1 MDNLASRAILLYGE
15 NSFERARELA
25 ELSKLAKKDGFGIE
39 KIDGESLTSSDMVS
53 LVSGISLLSEKRCI
67 LIKNLS
73 LNAGIWNTLDQ
84 FISKISSDIFL
95 VIIEDKLDKRTKT
108 FKAVA
113 KIADMREFKVLTP
126 KDAGLLAETA
136 RGIAK
141 PHGESMNLKD
151 AKFLVNWV
159 GMSEWK
165 VKSAVDR
172 LAMVGDLSEAAI
184 KKYVPQTLE
193 NNVFGLFEAAINR
206 RIDFIITSLDP
217 MRYNNNLDEAY
228 QLFGLIS
235 TQFFNLAALKL
246 GSFEGHSVADISSDI
261 GVNAWGLNQLQ
272 SLKNQCSDE
281 DIEKI
286 SKILARADDNIKKSS
301 GAVWDFVES
310 VLLGIAA
317 R

>member
-1 MDNLASRAILLYGE
+1 MDNLSSKAVVLYGE

-25 ELSKLAKKDGFGIE
+25 KLSKLAKKDGFDIE
-39 KIDGESLTSSDMVS
+39 RIDGENLASSDMVS
-53 LVSGISLLSEKRCI
+53 LVSGISLLSEKRFI
-67 LIKNLS
+67 VVKNLS
-73 LNAGIWNTLDQ
+73 LNAGVWAVLDE
-84 FISKISSDIFL
+84 FISKISSDIIL
-95 VIIEDKLDKRTKT
+95 VIIEDKLDKRTKA
-108 FKAVA
+108 FKAIS

-141 PHGESMNLKD
+141 VNGESMTLKD

-159 GMSEWK
+159 GVSEWK
-165 VKSAVDR
+165 VKSAIDR
-172 LAMVGDLSEAAI
+172 LAIIGDLSEAAI

-206 RIDFIITSLDP
+206 RIDFIITSLEP
-217 MRYNNNLDEAY
+217 MRHNNSLDEAY

-246 GSFEGHSVADISSDI
+246 GSFEGRSVADISDDI
-261 GVNAWGLNQLQ
+261 GVKTWGLSQLQ
-272 SLKNQCSDE
+272 GLKNQCSNE
-281 DIEKI
+281 DIMKI

-301 GAVWDFVES
+301 GAIWDFVES
-310 VLLGIAA
+310 VLLEIAA